1 MQHFALI
8 LILAI
13 FSVQQNALAKITKVK
28 PTMLFEGETI
38 TTFGTKY
45 TSTTNPLSIS
55 LVDGEGTVFAAN
67 IEPTVTNPKG
77 FKFVAPSVSS
87 TKSLVLKISGGNV
100 TDDVADE
107 FPIVIFNAPDLNN
120 PDPDPPDEDLNVE
133 NLNAESV
140 ITDELIL
147 NNRSLTSDANGSL
160 VWNTKQIVNS
170 NGILA
175 PKSLVI
181 NGITLSVSNGDLNWN
196 SHVVSKATGDIT
208 AKTLG
213 STSSANGK
221 LTLNGSSAVKMFTS
235 NGNATVYLPGSGMLV
250 GVLRGEYDFAVDGGV
265 VGSIN
270 LRNATLPI
278 KARVTRAW
286 YEVLTTFRSASDA
299 SQIGL
304 SIPTDDANGI
314 LAPIAISDGTNPWDA
329 GVHTTIQNGL
339 VTNISEKTILS
350 RNLQLTITGEA
361 LTAGKMVLFAEYMVL
376 P

>member
-1 MQHFALI
+1 MQQFALFF
-8 LILAI
+8 LLAI
-13 FSVQQNALAKITKVK
+13 FSLYQNAVAKINKVK

-45 TSTTNPLSIS
+45 NSTTNPLNIS
-55 LVDGEGTVFAAN
+55 LVDGEGTVFTAN

-77 FKFVAPSVSS
+77 FKLIAPSVSS

-100 TDDVADE
+100 TSEEADT
-107 FPIVIFNAPDLNN
+107 FPIVIFNAPDLNS

-147 NNRSLTSDANGSL
+147 NNRSLTADANGTL
-160 VWNTKQIVNS
+160 IWNNKNIINAS
-170 NGILA
+170 GSLA

-181 NGITLSVSNGDLNWN
+181 NGITMSVSNGDLTWN
-196 SHVVSKATGDIT
+196 SHIVSKASGEIT
-208 AKTLG
+208 SKILQ
-213 STSSANGK
+213 SNSSANGK

-265 VGSIN
+265 VGSIT
-270 LRNATLPI
+270 LRNASLPSR
-278 KARVTRAW
+278 ARVTRAW

-299 SQIGL
+299 SQIGIT
-304 SIPTDDANGI
+304 IPTDDANGI

-329 GVHTTIQNGL
+329 GIHTTIQNGL
-339 VTNISEKTILS
+339 VTNISEKTTLS
-350 RNLQLTITGEA
+350 RNIQLTVAGEA